1 MLRTENKSSE
11 ASRRPQTQRELL
23 GLDVSGSMLWFR
35 KHAQRHSKVSLLSLL
50 VPITQAEVA
59 GA

>member
-1 MLRTENKSSE
+1 MLRTENKSPE
-11 ASRRPQTQRELL
+11 ASRRPSTKRELL
-23 GLDVSGSMLWFR
+23 GLDIRGSMLWLR
-35 KHAQRHSKVSLLSLL
+35 QHVPRHSKISLLSLL

>member
-11 ASRRPQTQRELL
+11 ASRRPPTKRELL
-23 GLDVSGSMLWFR
+23 GLDIRGSILWLR
-35 KHAQRHSKVSLLSLL
+35 QHAPRHSSISLLSLL